1 MIAALASTALAQD
14 AAQLAL
20 RVAANCLEDVALAV
34 LPSFGNLFRHL
45 L

>member
-20 RVAANCLEDVALAV
+20 RAAANCLEDVALAV
-34 LPSFGNLFRHL
+34 PSFGNLFRHL